1 MDAQPAVAR
10 SVGREFLRK
19 EKRRELPRRLS
30 GVRSDPDLVR
40 LGVLRSAREKRERAF
55 VAVAH
60 LDREI
65 FGKFSFGTRQ
75 TDFQTVHPVCKRQF
89 DAIRHRRQ
97 VDFPVRPKHVRLRV
111 ALAALVGRDRM
122 DVPVLLRTDVL
133 AGRIVGRNFAVA
145 QVALFQFRPPRAVLT
160 CKNEMLR
167 GRAEYIETDP
177 VTVFERPASVLA
189 DRGPR
194 GGQIEHEFH
203 LSVGDGAETL
213 GRRIALAA
221 SGHKKSRPP
230 KEQDDLS

>member
-1 MDAQPAVAR
+1 MNRIGISRIGGSWVGFGLRTGLHIPVRQAQVERRSFARFERFRTADLIRSLVRYRLPSGMDAQPAVAR
-10 SVGREFLRK
+10 S
-19 EKRRELPRRLS
+19 
-30 GVRSDPDLVR
+30 
-40 LGVLRSAREKRERAF
+40 
-55 VAVAH
+55 
-60 LDREI
+60 
-65 FGKFSFGTRQ
+65 
-75 TDFQTVHPVCKRQF
+75 
-89 DAIRHRRQ
+89 
-97 VDFPVRPKHVRLRV
+97 
-111 ALAALVGRDRM
+111 VGRDRM

-177 VTVFERPASVLA
+177 VAIFELPASVLA

-203 LSVGDGAETL
+203 LSVGSGAETL

-230 KEQDDLS
+230 KGAGRSFVGCPQTICS